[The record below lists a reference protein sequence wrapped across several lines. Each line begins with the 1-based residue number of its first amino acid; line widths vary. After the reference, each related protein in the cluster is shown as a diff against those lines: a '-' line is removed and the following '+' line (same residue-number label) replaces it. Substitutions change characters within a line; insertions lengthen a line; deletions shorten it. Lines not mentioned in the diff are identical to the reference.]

1 MRRVRHQTDHDV
13 DVVVVMLEASC
24 ELVVVGVEE
33 GGVVVERGT
42 PHKLFT
48 QAEHPYT
55 QALLAAVP
63 RAEPSA
69 VAPAQPASGT
79 VAGN

>member
-1 MRRVRHQTDHDV
+1 
-13 DVVVVMLEASC
+13 VVNHLCDEVCVLHRG
-24 ELVVVGVEE
+24 L
-33 GGVVVERGT
+33 VVERGT

-69 VAPAQPASGT
+69 VAAAQPASGA
-79 VAGN
+79 VAAN